1 LIFHFFVVL
10 PKVFSIGEMDT
21 EEWFNL
27 VYYTYQRE
35 SKRIFRPFSFLTM
48 PITCNMNTRKIYSRF
63 TIYLYYI
70 YYLSSLYFLSTT
82 FQDFVL
88 SFFLS
93 IHLIRI
99 MSYAYQIGSNSII
112 MRYIL
117 HIPSVFFYSANISR

>member
-48 PITCNMNTRKIYSRF
+48 PITCNMNTRKIQ
-63 TIYLYYI
+63 IQNLLYYI
-70 YYLSSLYFLSTT
+70 YYLLSEG
-82 FQDFVL
+82 
-88 SFFLS
+88 
-93 IHLIRI
+93 R
-99 MSYAYQIGSNSII
+99 
-112 MRYIL
+112 
-117 HIPSVFFYSANISR
+117 